1 LGYTLTYDNTDEILK
16 TGVDDGMMM
25 GNSEENSNFRRAG
38 YCFILTGKI
47 NGT

>member
-1 LGYTLTYDNTDEILK
+1 
-16 TGVDDGMMM
+16 MMI

-47 NGT
+47 DGTWKNWLKSYTPILVTKS